1 MTPPPVDPAH
11 VTAREKQLLILVAQG
26 RNNREIAAELRL
38 APTSVRTYLVMLRHK
53 LGVRGHRATLARV
66 AFRLRYVDP
75 GPAEGAAPAL
85 ARDEQGLL
93 RDLADGL
100 TLHEIAAKNRETYD
114 QVKADAARL
123 LSRIGAEDRIG
134 AMRVCEQHGL
144 LAEDADDAE
153 DYGLPR
159 PGQAA

>member
-1 MTPPPVDPAH
+1 MTPPPVDPVH

-26 RNNREIAAELRL
+26 KKNREIAAELRL

-75 GPAEGAAPAL
+75 GTAEGAAPAL

-100 TLHEIAAKNRETYD
+100 TLNEIAAKNRETYD
-114 QVKADAARL
+114 QVKVDAARL
-123 LSRIGAEDRIG
+123 LSKLGADDRID
-134 AMRVCEQHGL
+134 AMRICEQHGL
-144 LAEDADDAE
+144 LNKDAD
-153 DYGLPR
+153 GCGPPR
-159 PGQAA
+159 AARPDEAA